1 MIYEYNEYKYG
12 FGKRK
17 LLKYENHI
25 WILKVRINW
34 IHNNDDG
41 LLTFNIEINIPETM
55 ILQRNPLSMIQKEQK
70 HFGQSF

>member
-1 MIYEYNEYKYG
+1 MNQ
-12 FGKRK
+12 
-17 LLKYENHI
+17 L
-25 WILKVRINW
+25 NW